1 MRDPHN
7 HLSFGPLLKA
17 CNRLIRCSQSF
28 SIEIRLLCNVSDNGT
43 GSWNSQKGRPNIKR
57 EILPI
62 RTGHGTGDSFCNPLC
77 LGSDISHY
85 PPSTRTAPAVLQKP
99 SSTTVS
105 FVLLL
110 APSRIP
116 RPSSETT
123 SGTTA
128 NSRDPHFEA
137 QTSCLQCHFS

>member
-1 MRDPHN
+1 MFSELFDRDKA
-7 HLSFGPLLKA
+7 PLQ
-17 CNRLIRCSQSF
+17 RIRQQ
-28 SIEIRLLCNVSDNGT
+28 NGI
-43 GSWNSQKGRPNIKR
+43 WNSQKGRPNIKR

-62 RTGHGTGDSFCNPLC
+62 RTGHGTGDSFCNPVC

-137 QTSCLQCHFS
+137 LTSCLQCHFSQLNCSITSHSIGS